1 MRLFA
6 IGLVCLMASSAY
18 GATIDVKGIRTW
30 SAPDHTRVVLDI
42 DRPVDYALFVLR
54 DPDRVVVDLSGARLL
69 KRVPGARPGDRLLS
83 RIRAAQRKRVES
95 RARDGIKNDLR
106 VVLDMKQRV
115 RPKSFLLKPNS
126 KYGHRLVIDVYP
138 VGGEADRTVVRKQ
151 GADGAPKG
159 SREVVVAVD
168 AGHGGEDPGAM
179 TRSGIREKEVVLAIS
194 RALKRRIDRT
204 PGMRAVLIRNGDYYV
219 GLRRRTEIARRQGA
233 DLFVSVH
240 ADSFRDPRVSGS
252 SVYVLS
258 RRGASS
264 EAARWLAQ
272 QENASDF
279 VGGVSIDD
287 KDDLLASVLVDLQ
300 QTATLNASAEVGG
313 QVLTVARPS
322 RAQAQAPDRA
332 GGLSGPEVARY
343 PLDPHRNGLSHESV
357 RREAPVEFEA
367 PGKGRTR
374 HTRRHSPVLRSQP
387 AARHHV
393 RIGAAP
399 HHCARRDIVRNRGQV
414 PGLGRAAA
422 SCEPNRR
429 KHHPGRRR
437 AAHSRA
443 LGRVTP
449 RRGSVSGYPPSRDPA

>member
-18 GATIDVKGIRTW
+18 GAAIDVKGIRTW

-42 DRPVDYALFVLR
+42 DRPVEYALFVLR
-54 DPDRVVVDLSGARLL
+54 DPDRVVVDLRGARLL

-83 RIRAAQRKRVES
+83 RIRAAQRKRAER

-179 TRSGIREKEVVLAIS
+179 TRSGIREKDVVLAIS

-240 ADSFRDPRVSGS
+240 ADSFHDPRVSGS

-313 QVLTVARPS
+313 QVLGS
-322 RAQAQAPDRA
+322 
-332 GGLSGPEVARY
+332 
-343 PLDPHRNGLSHESV
+343 
-357 RREAPVEFEA
+357 
-367 PGKGRTR
+367 
-374 HTRRHSPVLRSQP
+374 
-387 AARHHV
+387 
-393 RIGAAP
+393 
-399 HHCARRDIVRNRGQV
+399 
-414 PGLGRAAA
+414 LGRAGRRHKRRIEQAGFLVLKSPDIPSILIETGFLTNPSDAKRLSNSKHQEKVARAILDGILRYFDRNPPPGTTFASARRHTIARGETLSEIAVRYRVSVERLRAA
-422 SCEPNRR
+422 NRINGSIIR
-429 KHHPGRRR
+429 VGDVLRIPGR
-437 AAHSRA
+437 SD
-443 LGRVTP
+443 G
-449 RRGSVSGYPPSRDPA
+449 

>member
-42 DRPVDYALFVLR
+42 DRPVEYALFVLR
-54 DPDRVVVDLSGARLL
+54 DPDRVVVDLRGARLL
-69 KRVPGARPGDRLLS
+69 KRVPGARPGDRLLA
-83 RIRAAQRKRVES
+83 RIRAARRNRAEH
-95 RARDGIKNDLR
+95 RARDGVRNDLR

-126 KYGHRLVIDVYP
+126 KYGHRLVIDVYS

-151 GADGAPKG
+151 SADSAPQG

-179 TRSGIREKEVVLAIS
+179 TRSGIREKDVVLAIS

-204 PGMRAVLIRNGDYYV
+204 PGMRAVLIRDGDYYI

-240 ADSFRDPRVSGS
+240 ADSFRNPRVSGS

-313 QVLTVARPS
+313 QVLTS
-322 RAQAQAPDRA
+322 
-332 GGLSGPEVARY
+332 
-343 PLDPHRNGLSHESV
+343 
-357 RREAPVEFEA
+357 
-367 PGKGRTR
+367 
-374 HTRRHSPVLRSQP
+374 
-387 AARHHV
+387 
-393 RIGAAP
+393 
-399 HHCARRDIVRNRGQV
+399 
-414 PGLGRAAA
+414 LGRAGRRHKRRIEQAGFLVLKSPDIPSILIETGFLTNPSDAKRLSNSKHQEKVARAILDGILRYFDRNPPPGTAFASARRHTIARGETLSEIAVRYRVSVERLRAA
-422 SCEPNRR
+422 NRIDGSIIR
-429 KHHPGRRR
+429 VGDVLRIPGR
-437 AAHSRA
+437 SD
-443 LGRVTP
+443 G
-449 RRGSVSGYPPSRDPA
+449 